1 MDPQFVTIA
10 AIITAVVTSIFTSVE
25 SRHKSRHDEMVHDI
39 EYYRDLLHKQEETS
53 EHLRKKNQKLET
65 QNAKLDLKVD
75 DLENRLA
82 VVQKRGN
89 INDKPN
95 RKPKA

>member
-25 SRHKSRHDEMVHDI
+25 TRHKSRHDEMVHDI
-39 EYYRDLLHKQEETS
+39 EYYRELLHKQEETS

-65 QNAKLDLKVD
+65 EKAKLEIQVEELQEDLK
-75 DLENRLA
+75 
-82 VVQKRGN
+82 
-89 INDKPN
+89 DK
-95 RKPKA
+95 